1 MSHLEVGSTA
11 PDFTLINTA
20 SESVTLS
27 SLWQK
32 QPVLLTFLRHFG

>member
-1 MSHLEVGSTA
+1 MSQLQVGSSA
-11 PDFTLINTA
+11 PDFTLLNAANET
-20 SESVTLS
+20 VTLS